1 MSSYYI
7 RVSIK
12 SVSETTQ
19 NRGESEGD
27 GEGEVELNKEE
38 KIRI

>member
-1 MSSYYI
+1 
-7 RVSIK
+7 
-12 SVSETTQ
+12 VSETTQ

-27 GEGEVELNKEE
+27 GEGEVGLNKEE